1 MIHRRSGFT
10 LIELLVVIAII
21 AVLIGLLL
29 PAVQKVREAAART
42 QDANNLKQQGLA
54 LHNCNDTYG
63 HLPPAYSFFPN
74 PNPTDMNAAPAPMGT
89 LQYFLLP
96 FLEQQNLYNSVMTSS
111 DMAMNSPVKMYMSP
125 ADPTMPAN
133 GIITM
138 LGSPY
143 GGCSY
148 VANYLVFGNNPGG
161 SANIPATFTDG
172 TSNTIVFTDRYTAC
186 PMAMMPQGW
195 QMGMCGNPPSWP
207 FYPGGMDT
215 AATFPNLP
223 LPQMA
228 PSMTMCDPTLVQS
241 FYVSGIM
248 VGLGDGSVRL
258 VSSGISQYSWNLAL
272 NPSDGQT
279 FDSSW

>member
-1 MIHRRSGFT
+1 MTRRSAFT

-42 QDANNLKQQGLA
+42 QDANNFKQQCLA
-54 LHNCNDTYG
+54 LQNCNDVYG
-63 HLPPAYSFFPN
+63 ILPPVYNNFPN
-74 PNPTDMNAAPAPMGT
+74 PNGGMGPPAGMGT

-96 FLEQQNLYNSVMTSS
+96 FLEQQNLYYSVTMTS
-111 DMAMNSPVKMYMSP
+111 DNAMNSPLKVFMGP

-133 GIITM
+133 GIVTM
-138 LGSPY
+138 MGGPY

-148 VANYLVFGNNPGG
+148 ASNYLVFGNTPGG
-161 SANIPATFTDG
+161 SAKIPSTLSDG
-172 TSNTIVFTDRYTAC
+172 TSNTIVFGERFTVCDG
-186 PMAMMPQGW
+186 MAAGW
-195 QMGMCGNPPSWP
+195 QMGMCGFPPTWP
-207 FYPGGMDT
+207 YYYSPSQ
-215 AATFPNLP
+215 NYLSLP

-228 PSMTMCDPTLVQS
+228 PSVNACDMMTLQS
-241 FYVSGIM
+241 PYTAGIM

-258 VSSGISQYSWNLAL
+258 VSSGVSQYSWNLAL
-272 NPSDGQT
+272 NPNDGKT